1 MDTLHDGLLYGNPM
15 EHAAYCEPQTQN
27 YDCVEMSAADVIEQI
42 TGQDVSEATIT
53 AEAQQLT
60 SGYDID
66 PLTGQPD
73 HLYDPNSGTDLRDA
87 PALLETYGV
96 QASYTDD
103 STAAGGGAAT
113 GISALEDE
121 LAAGHQVIASVDAE
135 TVWNSVSGTNSP
147 DAGAADHAVVVTG
160 IDTTNGVVYLNDSG
174 TPNGAAEAVPL
185 SVFEQ
190 AWATSGHAMVAT
202 DGQELA
208 TNPLDAP
215 SPAFA
220 VPADYSVADP
230 FSTSSSNSFGDP
242 SGDPFNTSFSDFS
255 AIPPSHASDAFSF
268 GHSGTDER
276 VLAAAGGGIAAALAA
291 TVIHPRTRA
300 QVVTRLR
307 SLRRSADASERS
319 TS

>member
-1 MDTLHDGLLYGNPM
+1 MDTLHDGLLYGDPTAQAGYY
-15 EHAAYCEPQTQN
+15 ETQTQH
-27 YDCVEMSAADVIEQI
+27 YDCVEVSAADVIQQV
-42 TGQDVSEATIT
+42 TGYDVSEATIT

-60 SGYDID
+60 SSHHVD
-66 PLTGQPD
+66 PLTGQPA

-87 PALLETYGV
+87 PVLLETYGV

-103 STAAGGGAAT
+103 SAAAVGGAAT

-135 TVWNSVSGTNSP
+135 TVWNAVSGTTSP
-147 DAGAADHAVVVTG
+147 DAGVADHAVVVTG

-202 DGQELA
+202 DGRELA

-215 SPAFA
+215 SPSFA
-220 VPADYSVADP
+220 TPAAYTFTDP
-230 FSTSSSNSFGDP
+230 FSTSP
-242 SGDPFNTSFSDFS
+242 SDPFTTSFSDFTTL
-255 AIPPSHASDAFSF
+255 PPSAATEASEVMSF
-268 GHSGTDER
+268 GDHGTNEW
-276 VLAAAGGGIAAALAA
+276 VLAAAGGGVAAAVAA
-291 TVIHPRTRA
+291 TAIHPRARA

-307 SLRRSADASERS
+307 SFGAPQTSESGAS
-319 TS
+319 